1 MSHKPKPTP
10 LYQQVE
16 QTAKRYFFETL
27 GDAHTHDVYATF
39 FLAEFEKPLL
49 IAALNHTHGN
59 QSKNR
64 PNPWHQS
71 WHITHQN
78 ENPSLA
84 LDRQLSPWIW
94 AGVLACR
101 MMAMTPHLPHIC
113 TI

>member
-16 QTAKRYFFETL
+16 QTAKRYFETL

-39 FLAEFEKPLL
+39 WPNLKT
-49 IAALNHTHGN
+49 AAHRRT
-59 QSKNR
+59 QSHARQSVQNR

-78 ENPSLA
+78 ENPSLT
-84 LDRQLSPWIW
+84 LDRQLSHGYGQVCSP
-94 AGVLACR
+94 AV
-101 MMAMTPHLPHIC
+101 
-113 TI
+113 